1 MEKTKRPRLNP
12 LLLLAL
18 LATVVAV
25 IFAPDAQQ
33 DADTVAPA
41 PRKTRS
47 PVRAPADDSA
57 RDAASAPA
65 GAPAP
70 VGPADAHGEAA
81 PPLRADTEGRI
92 VDIFAV
98 PRKPAAKAAAP
109 VAPPA
114 PTMPPF
120 DYHYMGRVV
129 DQGEQSLF
137 FTRGGRPYV
146 IRPGDTLDGNFLFE
160 SVSGN
165 AAVFVYVPLS
175 MKTTV
180 VLGEGK

>member
-1 MEKTKRPRLNP
+1 MKLKRPRLNP

-18 LATVVAV
+18 LATVAAV
-25 IFAPDAQQ
+25 IFAPDGSQAP
-33 DADTVAPA
+33 DTVVPASRQVHRPVPARAVAPE
-41 PRKTRS
+41 
-47 PVRAPADDSA
+47 
-57 RDAASAPA
+57 
-65 GAPAP
+65 
-70 VGPADAHGEAA
+70 HAA
-81 PPLRADTEGRI
+81 PEGVPTDNDRPPRVDMQGRI

-98 PRKPAAKAAAP
+98 PRPPAAKAAAS
-109 VAPPA
+109 APAP

-120 DYHYMGRVV
+120 DYRYMGRIV

-146 IRPGDTLDGNFLFE
+146 IKPGDTLDGSFLFE

-175 MKTTV
+175 MRTTI

>member
-1 MEKTKRPRLNP
+1 MEKPKRLRLNP
-12 LLLLAL
+12 LLWLAL
-18 LATVVAV
+18 LATVLAV
-25 IFAPDAQQ
+25 IFAPDASQ
-33 DADTVAPA
+33 DPDAVMPV
-41 PRKTRS
+41 PRKLRS
-47 PVRAPADDSA
+47 PASDH
-57 RDAASAPA
+57 ASASEPSVPA
-65 GAPAP
+65 SMPEHAGRS
-70 VGPADAHGEAA
+70 
-81 PPLRADTEGRI
+81 LRADVEGRI
-92 VDIFAV
+92 VDIFAA
-98 PRKPAAKAAAP
+98 PRRAAPKSAAP

-120 DYHYMGRVV
+120 NYQYMGRVV

>member
-1 MEKTKRPRLNP
+1 MKPKRPRLNP

-18 LATVVAV
+18 LLTAVAV
-25 IFAPDAQQ
+25 IFAPDDSQEP
-33 DADTVAPA
+33 DTVVPA
-41 PRKTRS
+41 NRS
-47 PVRAPADDSA
+47 SRNRAPVRPEPPAVQDTPGQQA
-57 RDAASAPA
+57 AYGQQAASGRPERS
-65 GAPAP
+65 GRE
-70 VGPADAHGEAA
+70 GP
-81 PPLRADTEGRI
+81 I
-92 VDIFAV
+92 IDIFAV
-98 PRKPAAKAAAP
+98 PRPPAARQAVP
-109 VAPPA
+109 VAPPVPA
-114 PTMPPF
+114 MPPF
-120 DYHYMGRVV
+120 DYQYMGRVV

-146 IRPGDTLDGNFLFE
+146 VKPGDTLDGNFLFE